1 MDIEKILELA
11 SEKSLMLKKQL
22 NPIWE
27 IVLNFCEKNRSGNGV
42 VEIYEYVQYTEIHL
56 LTLNPTVIA
65 TKLVKEM
72 SLISKFITIH
82 TYLRG
87 KECIISIDGRKTVFL
102 YEKFGKIESKG
113 NKESGK
119 NDGDISEIKRL
130 LFMSRELYHPNLFLD
145 IVKGKLNQPQELFLE
160 IIVKMLSNLNKT
172 NEGRNGNLSLDI
184 IGGRSRNII
193 IKKVHKHSFKNDSY
207 QKERNNVGD
216 VIAYIKKYFKSSEM
230 EYVFTSTDNSNGEP
244 LRVTTVESWNIIK
257 KLKTDLNKKFNSMK
271 YDRFYYE
278 ISQNHIFN
286 DFRLKRINLIDKRG
300 NKVVLSLYNNMEYE
314 ALPVLENNICHDF
327 VKFRYMLYD
336 ICKKNEGNYE
346 NIISDSEIKSM
357 IQTLKNGFASCKKMN
372 ELQYVGKYIDDR
384 SVKINMGGDM
394 KRNPLN

>member
-11 SEKSLMLKKQL
+11 SEKSLLLKKQL
-22 NPIWE
+22 NSIWE
-27 IVLNFCEKNRSGNGV
+27 IVLTFCEKNGGGN
-42 VEIYEYVQYTEIHL
+42 VEVYEYVQYTEIHL
-56 LTLNPTVIA
+56 LTLDPTGIA
-65 TKLVKEM
+65 NKLVKEM
-72 SLISKFITIH
+72 STISKFITVH

-102 YEKFGKIESKG
+102 YEKFGKSKSNG
-113 NKESGK
+113 N
-119 NDGDISEIKRL
+119 NMDIPEIKRL

-160 IIVKMLSNLNKT
+160 IVVNMLSKLNKI
-172 NEGRNGNLSLDI
+172 GNGNLSLDI
-184 IGGRSRNII
+184 LGGRRGNII
-193 IKKVHKHSFKNDSY
+193 VKKVHKKKFTNDSY

-216 VIAYIKKYFKSSEM
+216 VGDLMEYIKKYFKSNEM
-230 EYVFTSTDNSNGEP
+230 EAEYAFTSNDNNSNGEP
-244 LRVTTVESWNIIK
+244 LRATTNESWNIIK
-257 KLKTDLNKKFNSMK
+257 KLKTNLNKKFNSMK

-300 NKVVLSLYNNMEYE
+300 NKVILSLYNNMEYE
-314 ALPVLENNICHDF
+314 AIPMMENNICHDF
-327 VKFRYMLYD
+327 VKFRYMVYD
-336 ICKKNEGNYE
+336 ICKKNEDNSE
-346 NIISDSEIKSM
+346 NIISESEIKSL
-357 IQTLKNGFASCKKMN
+357 IETLKNGFTSCKKMN

-394 KRNPLN
+394 KRNPL